1 MENLPDE
8 GRDWRALLEQ
18 QHGMTAF
25 SRKNFE
31 KNDRTFSQSFAQQ
44 WLPLVNS
51 QSNQALSNFIQPE
64 ITQYGFEQETEIEF
78 SRLVAFVKNPVK
90 FFFERRLGV
99 NFSEQEE
106 SIADSEN
113 FVLNNGLEKY
123 LIHADLVDVDE
134 HQIDAFFD
142 HLKVKG
148 VLPRGEFATLYAN
161 KLLEEVA
168 EFKHYIADYVEQTP
182 QNRFVQMTLPTTFG
196 NITLSGNISHLYGDP
211 LQRVTW
217 RMATVKDKDRIE
229 AWLYHLLLCATQSQP
244 TESLFQGKDKREIFQ
259 VVSQQDALAQLQIYV
274 ESYLAGQSQLQLI
287 PTQGI
292 EAYRKQIANE
302 DEVDGD
308 KCFAQL
314 TKIAEGEDYSRGD
327 LYWQRVLVQTQELDL
342 NWINQQVKN
351 WFAPMWQAIKK
362 ETKKEK

>member
-1 MENLPDE
+1 M
-8 GRDWRALLEQ
+8 
-18 QHGMTAF
+18 
-25 SRKNFE
+25 
-31 KNDRTFSQSFAQQ
+31 
-44 WLPLVNS
+44 
-51 QSNQALSNFIQPE
+51 
-64 ITQYGFEQETEIEF
+64 
-78 SRLVAFVKNPVK
+78 
-90 FFFERRLGV
+90 

-161 KLLEEVA
+161 KLLDEVT
-168 EFKHYIADYVEQTP
+168 EFKQYIADYVEQTP

-229 AWLYHLLLCATQSQP
+229 AWLYHLLLCATQPQP
-244 TESLFQGKDKREIFQ
+244 TESLFQGKDKREVFQ
-259 VVSQQDALAQLQIYV
+259 VVSQPEAVAQLQIYV
-274 ESYLAGQSQLQLI
+274 ESYLAGQAQLQLI

-292 EAYRKQIANE
+292 EAYLKQIANE
-302 DEVDGD
+302 NEVDVD
-308 KCFAQL
+308 KCLAQL
-314 TKIAEGEDYSRGD
+314 INIAEGSDYSPGD

-342 NWINQQVKN
+342 NWINQQVKA
-351 WFAPMWQAIKK
+351 WFVPMLQAIKK
-362 ETKKEK
+362 EK